1 MSHTLQKVCTTVH
14 QIAPPV
20 PTPTA
25 AFGIMQA
32 RLVALL
38 LRYDE
43 QRFHRLITTDDQRA
57 AERDAAFLQPYRELG
72 TLFVLRDLLFDD
84 LLPRIVR
91 RLSFAAPR
99 EMTLEEPPVRGRIDW
114 GRTLEAS
121 WNDRPGEAPLQLY
134 THQRRRDFATPENLL
149 TVVTL
154 LQYQAEAQRL
164 LHDGDLVTRADALR
178 HPLNEIVEQCRRELA
193 FPQFHGMRNRAQAII
208 EGADGGPESLEQQVA
223 ERLIPGG
230 NSAYQDLL
238 EWRRRLQTLHLL
250 RRDAPP
256 ESEALGAH
264 PERDSYLY
272 QIWIFYELADLLSEL
287 NRLDQLNLNSGHM
300 ALRFRWGD
308 DAMMCRYELR
318 HDQGVPELPALWTTQ
333 PAQHYAVP
341 GVRPDFYL
349 RRSDP
354 PMVRL
359 EHGGEL
365 IWREPG
371 LLWDAK
377 YYRDPEQGVAPSSP
391 IKRMIADLS
400 LLGEE
405 HGTLLFAFLTG
416 GGSESSGYQ
425 LTPAN
430 RNQSLVPGQPE
441 LLIQPLCPVQETQRV
456 RATLSSLLD
465 TAHGRLR
472 IPRTPRCQGVFLDTL
487 SSGEPGRLVG
497 RDGKVLQGGDLLIC
511 PKPHIGPWRV
521 DLVSRTEH
529 CCRDGRLCHAIG
541 QPDLLPPLRPPR
553 TAHELLAELARLTVE
568 GDLDT
573 LDEELV
579 ERLLSQVEGLT
590 RHFARLN
597 GALQSLGPY
606 EAKLG
611 DIGLDRTLHLLG
623 ATERESLALAIY
635 LRDQLDQVQA
645 NDYSAAIIHVA
656 RVVERELQQ
665 RILAIPGISRSDFPH
680 SRPTLGSL
688 SGVRRRNPSLWSRI
702 DTHLE
707 QVWVSQ
713 VLADEPN
720 VRVSALQF
728 IDEMNQLVRMRNEAA
743 HTTPISRDRF
753 RTMLRLICGSGGP
766 LQIGALN
773 VLLLAWPRPTDAE
786 GGLGAVTQSGVRR
799 ATPAA

>member
-1 MSHTLQKVCTTVH
+1 
-14 QIAPPV
+14 
-20 PTPTA
+20 
-25 AFGIMQA
+25 MQA

-43 QRFHRLITTDDQRA
+43 QRFHQLITTDDQHA
-57 AERDAAFLQPYRELG
+57 AERTELFLQPYRELG
-72 TLFVLRDLLFDD
+72 TLFVLRDLLFED

-99 EMTLEEPPVRGRIDW
+99 EMRLEEPPVRGRIDW
-114 GRTLEAS
+114 SRTLEAS
-121 WNDRPGEAPLQLY
+121 WNDRPGEAPLQLH

-164 LHDGDLVTRADALR
+164 LRDGELVARADALR
-178 HPLNEIVEQCRRELA
+178 HPLNEIVEQCARELA
-193 FPQFHGMRNRAQAII
+193 FPQFSGIRSQAQATS
-208 EGADGGPESLEQQVA
+208 EGAQGGPESLEQQVA

-238 EWRRRLQTLHLL
+238 EWRRRLQTLRLL
-250 RRDAPP
+250 RRDTPS
-256 ESEALGAH
+256 ESEALGAD

-287 NRLDQLNLNSGHM
+287 NRLDQLDPKHGRM

-308 DAMMCRYELR
+308 GTDMRKYELR
-318 HDQGVPELPALWTTQ
+318 HDQTVPDLPTIWTAQ
-333 PAQHYAVP
+333 PSQRYAVP

-349 RRSDP
+349 RRIDP
-354 PMVRL
+354 LMLRV

-377 YYRDPEQGVAPSSP
+377 YYRDLEQGVAPSLP

-405 HGTLLFAFLTG
+405 QGTLLFAFLTG
-416 GGSESSGYQ
+416 GSSDGTGYH
-425 LTPAN
+425 LTPTE
-430 RNQSLVPGQPE
+430 RNQLLVPGQPE
-441 LLIQPLCPVQETQRV
+441 LFIQPLCPDYDRQQLHT
-456 RATLSSLLD
+456 TLRNLLD
-465 TAHGRLR
+465 TAHARLR
-472 IPRTPRCQGVFLDTL
+472 TPRTPRCQGVFLNTMTL
-487 SSGEPGRLVG
+487 GERTVFVG
-497 RDGKVLQGGDLLIC
+497 RDGQAFREDDLLIC
-511 PKPHIGPWRV
+511 PKPHIGSWRV
-521 DLVSRTEH
+521 DLVSRSAH
-529 CCRDGRLCHAIG
+529 CCRDGRLCHIIG
-541 QPDLLPPLRPPR
+541 QPGIQPPLRPPH
-553 TAHELLAELARLTVE
+553 TPQELLSELTRLTLD

-579 ERLLSQVEGLT
+579 ERLLNQVEGLT

-623 ATERESLALAIY
+623 ATERESMALAIY
-635 LRDQLDQVQA
+635 LRDQLDEVQA

-665 RILAIPGISRSDFPH
+665 RILAIPGVSGSDFPH
-680 SRPTLGSL
+680 SKPTLGSL
-688 SGVRRRNPSLWSRI
+688 SGVRRRNPPLWAKI
-702 DTHLE
+702 DAHLE

-713 VLADEPN
+713 VLADNPN

-728 IDEMNQLVRMRNEAA
+728 IEEMAQFVRIRNEAA
-743 HTTPISRDRF
+743 HTTPITRERF
-753 RTMLRLICGSGGP
+753 RTLLRSICGGGP

-773 VLLLAWPRPTDAE
+773 VLLLAWPRPT
-786 GGLGAVTQSGVRR
+786 S
-799 ATPAA
+799 